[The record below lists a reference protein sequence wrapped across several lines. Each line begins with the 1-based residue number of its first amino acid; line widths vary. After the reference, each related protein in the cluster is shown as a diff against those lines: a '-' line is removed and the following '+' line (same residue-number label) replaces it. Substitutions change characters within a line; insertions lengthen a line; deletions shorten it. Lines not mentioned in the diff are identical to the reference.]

1 MTDIPDDLTSV
12 GSHHGNEPPTE
23 TGQEVRSPSG
33 PDPDSTPAD
42 PAPALFQLVRGRDP
56 DRVQIRVH
64 SPRAD
69 VPAPEDGPEEL
80 GQYRTVEAL
89 REALSNAAMNGCAA
103 VFDDAEADRVLTD
116 TDVTPGHAWI
126 GQTRYETIT
135 FFADAD
141 AADEY
146 ASRLDRPSAHS

>member
-1 MTDIPDDLTSV
+1 MTDVPDDLTSV
-12 GSHHGNEPPTE
+12 GRHHGNEPPTD

-42 PAPALFQLVRGRDP
+42 PAPALFQLVRATNP

-69 VPAPEDGPEEL
+69 VPAPEDGPDEL

-89 REALSNAAMNGCAA
+89 RAALTDAEIDGHTA
-103 VFDDAEADRVLTD
+103 VFEDAAAEKVLTD
-116 TDVTPGHAWI
+116 ADVTADHAWI
-126 GQTRYETIT
+126 GQPRYETIT
-135 FFADAD
+135 FFPDAD
-141 AADEY
+141 AAKEY
-146 ASRLDRPSAHS
+146 ATGLDAPSA